1 MASLSR
7 KLTRHL
13 SYFNSFNRSLA
24 QQLKSRRA
32 GMSVVQAAAILAPA
46 LTEGVLLSERLERAA
61 KENGAADPLHFLEYL
76 RKMRRGYD
84 PAHDGPSKLMDL
96 VDAIGKFEVEET
108 ARRKAAAEAGKG

>member
-1 MASLSR
+1 MGSLSR

-13 SYFNSFNRSLA
+13 AWKRPK
-24 QQLKSRRA
+24 Q
-32 GMSVVQAAAILAPA
+32 VVAIS
-46 LTEGVLLSERLERAA
+46 EGVFLSKRLERAA
-61 KENGAADPLHFLEYL
+61 KENGAADPLRFLEYL

-84 PAHDGPSKLMDL
+84 PAHDGPSKLMAL